1 MLNDHDHAGMMHYW
15 PPTQDDWHVRAQ
27 SVTRILLC
35 NAGLGGVRNISCIN
49 NISKH
54 LHITHTAIVG
64 GGIGGT
70 SAALFLD
77 ELFGGS
83 ALVDLYEEG
92 RVGGRLAALD
102 ISGHG
107 YEVGGSILH
116 PDNQYMDQFVSDL
129 GRCVSN
135 GY

>member
-1 MLNDHDHAGMMHYW
+1 MY
-15 PPTQDDWHVRAQ
+15 
-27 SVTRILLC
+27 
-35 NAGLGGVRNISCIN
+35 NIKIVIHTCS
-49 NISKH
+49 
-54 LHITHTAIVG
+54 HTAIVG

-102 ISGHG
+102 ISGHW

-129 GRCVSN
+129 GRCVSSDCFYYRKNYFLINYNTLNIQFN
-135 GY
+135 GLQI